1 MTMIENAYMND
12 ALGIADRMTRK
23 AIGDAVKTGSVSG
36 SAYYTAADG
45 QPLVVTA
52 TFDKGTISTQWTH
65 GETQITP
72 EQAVTGIAG
81 RMQSRL
87 G

>member
-1 MTMIENAYMND
+1 MIENAYMND

-45 QPLVVTA
+45 QPLVITA
-52 TFDKGTISTQWTH
+52 TFANRGIETQWTH
-65 GETQITP
+65 GETQITA
-72 EQAVTGIAG
+72 EQAVAGIAG

>member
-12 ALGIADRMTRK
+12 AIGIADRMTRK
-23 AIGDAVKTGSVSG
+23 AIGDAVKTGSSSG
-36 SAYYTAADG
+36 SAHYRAADN
-45 QPLVVTA
+45 QPLVITA
-52 TFDKGTISTQWTH
+52 TFSTGAISPQWTH
-65 GETQITP
+65 GDTQITP
-72 EQAVTGIAG
+72 EEAVALIAG